1 MKEGKLRRR
10 KGRFLCLVLCL
21 VTVMMAVC
29 GCKSGI
35 PIVSNVKE
43 NYDYPKSQA
52 MIVIATERN
61 RYENAYTDAI
71 WNVTLENG
79 QTFEAYLLEQI
90 KAFLKDLKTM
100 NLLAESQEIALTSSE
115 KDRIRQVA
123 ENYYGGLSQSEISYM
138 GITLEDVNSMYQEYY
153 MANKVVGEL
162 TKEVN
167 LEVSDSEAKVI
178 SVRQIVMSD
187 REKADAAYEKVVAEG
202 SDFASIAREV
212 TEGDTIERQI
222 GRGEETKT
230 VEEAVFALASGEVS
244 PVVEA
249 DGTCYIFQ
257 CVSDYEVEATKKRK
271 TRLYEERKNQVF
283 QQIYAQFQTEH
294 EITFSDEIWA
304 GIHFSKDDPVTSNN
318 FFSLY
323 QEEFGGQGY

>member
-10 KGRFLCLVLCL
+10 KGRVWCLAFGLAA
-21 VTVMMAVC
+21 VMMAVW

-43 NYDYPKSQA
+43 NCDYPKSQA
-52 MIVIATERN
+52 MIIVATERN
-61 RYENAYTDAI
+61 RYENAYTDAV
-71 WNVTLENG
+71 WSATLENG
-79 QTFEAYLLEQI
+79 QTFEAYFLEQI
-90 KAFLKDLKTM
+90 KTFLKDLKTM
-100 NLLAESQEIALTSSE
+100 NLLAESQEIALSNSE

-123 ENYYGGLSQSEISYM
+123 ENYYSSLTQGEISYM
-138 GITLEDVNSMYQEYY
+138 GITLEDVYSMYQEYY
-153 MANKVVGEL
+153 VANKVVGEL

-178 SVRQIVMSD
+178 SVRQIMVSD
-187 REKADAAYEKVVAEG
+187 RETADAAYEKVMAEG
-202 SDFASIAREV
+202 SDFAAIAREL
-212 TEGDTIERQI
+212 TEGDTTERQI
-222 GRGEETKT
+222 GRGEETKA
-230 VEEAVFALASGEVS
+230 VEDAVFALASGEIS
-244 PVVEA
+244 PVVEL
-249 DGTCYIFQ
+249 DGAYYIFQ

-283 QQIYAQFQTEH
+283 RQIYAQFQTEH
-294 EITFSDEIWA
+294 EITFSDEMWA
-304 GIHFSKDDPVTSNN
+304 GIHFSKEDPVTTSN